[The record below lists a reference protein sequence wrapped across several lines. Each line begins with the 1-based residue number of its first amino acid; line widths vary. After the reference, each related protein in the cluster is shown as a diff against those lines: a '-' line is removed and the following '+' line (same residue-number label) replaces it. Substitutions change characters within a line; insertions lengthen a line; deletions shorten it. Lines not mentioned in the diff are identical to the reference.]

1 MKIVLLGHEDAPSL
15 FALDRLVRELRD
27 HRFEVF
33 VSGPLP
39 PGARPHPALRELA
52 EYDSRLAARILESAH
67 PVLRAREPLPAP
79 NSADGLERL
88 RAAEPRLI
96 VSIRYRRVLREDAI
110 ALPACGVLNLHSGI
124 LPEYRGVMAT
134 FWAMLAGESAIG
146 STLHWIKDAG
156 LDTGPVI
163 DVCRQA
169 RNAAASYLEN
179 VLALYGPGCDRLVQ
193 AIRAVASGRPEPGH
207 PQPPNAGSYYSAPD
221 AAAVAAFLE
230 KDLKLV
236 SGREER
242 LLFEEKSRR

>member
-15 FALDRLVRELRD
+15 FAIDRLARELRD

-33 VSGPLP
+33 VSGLLR
-39 PGARPHPALRELA
+39 PGARPHPALRELE

-67 PVLRAREPLPAP
+67 PILRAREPLPAP
-79 NSADGLERL
+79 NSADGLQRL
-88 RAAEPRLI
+88 RAAEPDLI

-124 LPEYRGVMAT
+124 LPDYRGVMAT

-146 STLHWIKDAG
+146 STLHWITDASI
-156 LDTGPVI
+156 DTGPVI

-169 RNAAASYLEN
+169 RDPAASYLGN
-179 VLALYGPGCDRLVQ
+179 VLALYGPGCDRLAQ
-193 AIRAVASGRPEPGH
+193 AVRAVASGQPEPGN
-207 PQPPNAGSYYSAPD
+207 PQPPNTGTYYSLPD
-221 AAAVAAFLE
+221 TTAVAAFLE
-230 KDLKLV
+230 KGLKLV

-242 LLFEEKSRR
+242 LLLEEKSRR